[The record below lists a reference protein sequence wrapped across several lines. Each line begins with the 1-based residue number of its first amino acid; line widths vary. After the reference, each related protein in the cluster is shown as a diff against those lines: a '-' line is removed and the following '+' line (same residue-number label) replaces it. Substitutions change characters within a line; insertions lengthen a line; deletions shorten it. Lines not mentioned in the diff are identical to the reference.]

1 MTVSELIEK
10 LKQYPMDLQVR
21 NYSDEL
27 TIEIVE
33 EYYEGDSANPDC
45 KVIKALAIS

>member
-33 EYYEGDSANPDC
+33 EYYDGDSANPKC
-45 KVIKALAIS
+45 NIIKALVIT